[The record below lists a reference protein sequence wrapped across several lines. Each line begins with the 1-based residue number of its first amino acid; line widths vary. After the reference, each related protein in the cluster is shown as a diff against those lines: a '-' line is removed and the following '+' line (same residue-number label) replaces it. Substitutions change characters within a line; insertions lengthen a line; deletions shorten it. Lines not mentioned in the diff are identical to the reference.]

1 MFHEREEFITT
12 VKVKQSLWLSIFTVS
27 EYFKII
33 TISIF
38 LATTCFNVGGIFFRR
53 RPACV
58 SMREKSFFLSA
69 HIVAGYK
76 ICYRVTIYEAST
88 GNNLCTG
95 NKISD
100 ATRAKFN
107 QTYQKA
113 STKNPRAQIQLPFA
127 KHTLG

>member
-38 LATTCFNVGGIFFRR
+38 WQQL
-53 RPACV
+53 V
-58 SMREKSFFLSA
+58 SMLVAYSFAGGRHVLAWEKKVFLSA

-95 NKISD
+95 NQISD